1 MQRTPDRQNQ
11 DMAHNVLASD
21 HIGRLLMKLTVPMFF
36 GMAVQAI
43 YNVVDT
49 IFIGKFVLN
58 PEMAMAGLS
67 ISFPFQMLTMGVGQ
81 MVGLGGA
88 SLISRMIGRGDKH
101 GAEHTLGNGIT
112 FGVALSLVLMLI
124 FLPFINFWIRLIG
137 ASDEVLP
144 FARDYLT
151 IMMAGAGFNVMSN
164 ALIGFVRAEGNARVA
179 MTAMIVASGLNII
192 LDWIFIVV
200 LQMGVRGAALA
211 TMISMAVSTAYVLV
225 YYISGS
231 AYLKMRARNLL
242 PNFSILKQIFVIG
255 IASFVQT
262 TAGSLSM
269 MMIMRMAV
277 AYGGDI
283 AIAAFLIIQ
292 RVMWFSM
299 MPSMVI
305 GQGMQPVLGYNYGA
319 RRYHLVVRTILIAS
333 VIAIGVGVLGFFV
346 LYFFPEP
353 IFRIFTG
360 DELLISKAAYIAK
373 LVFLVLPVF
382 GFYQVGSM
390 VFPSVGKAMQTFIVA
405 IARPVAF
412 MIPLLLLLPRF
423 FGERGVWFSFPGS
436 DILTFLLV
444 LALLIPL
451 IRQLK
456 KTAAAAAGAAEPVGH
471 GTGNRIR

>member
-1 MQRTPDRQNQ
+1 MLKQN
-11 DMAHNVLASD
+11 HNVLASD

-43 YNVVDT
+43 YNTVDT
-49 IFIGKFVLN
+49 IFIGKFVEN
-58 PEMAMAGLS
+58 PQLAMAGLS
-67 ISFPFQMLTMGVGQ
+67 ISFPLQMLTMGVGQ

-101 GAEHTLGNGIT
+101 SAELTLGNGIT
-112 FGVALSLVLMLI
+112 FGVVLSLLLMAI
-124 FLPFINFWIRLIG
+124 FLPFMDFWLRLIG
-137 ASDEVLP
+137 ASDAVLP
-144 FARDYLT
+144 FARNYLT
-151 IMMAGAGFNVMSN
+151 VMVAGAGFNVMSN

-179 MTAMIVASGLNII
+179 MTAMIVASLLNIL
-192 LDWIFIVV
+192 LDWLFIVV
-200 LQMGVRGAALA
+200 LQMGTRGAAVA
-211 TMISMAVSTAYVLV
+211 TTISMGVSTAYALI
-225 YYISGS
+225 YYFNGN
-231 AYLKMRARNLL
+231 AYVKIRARNLL
-242 PNFSILKQIFVIG
+242 PNLSILKQIFVIG

-262 TAGSLSM
+262 TAGSLSAT
-269 MMIMRMAV
+269 MIMRMA
-277 AYGGDI
+277 ATYGGDI

-319 RRYHLVVRTILIAS
+319 RRYHLVVRTIMIAS
-333 VIAIGVGVLGFFV
+333 VVAIGLGILAFILLF
-346 LYFFPEP
+346 FFPQP

-360 DELLISKAAYIAK
+360 DEQLIEKAAYIGR

-382 GFYQVGSM
+382 GFFNVGQM
-390 VFPSVGKAMQTFIVA
+390 VFPSVGKALQTFIVA

-412 MIPLLLLLPRF
+412 MIPLLVLLPRF

-451 IRQLK
+451 IQQLK
-456 KTAAAAAGAAEPVGH
+456 KKAASAGTVVEPPVEH
-471 GTGNRIR
+471 RPA

>member
-1 MQRTPDRQNQ
+1 MKIEN
-11 DMAHNVLASD
+11 HNILASD
-21 HIGRLLMKLTVPMFF
+21 KVGRLLMTLTVPIFL
-36 GMAVQAI
+36 GMAVQVI

-49 IFIGKFVLN
+49 IFVGKFVAN

-81 MVGLGGA
+81 MVGLGAA
-88 SLISRMIGRGDKH
+88 SLISRMIGRQDRH
-101 GAEHTLGNGIT
+101 GAEHTLGNGIS
-112 FGVALSLVLMLI
+112 FGVALSLLLMAAFI
-124 FLPFINFWIRLIG
+124 PFMDFWLRLIG
-137 ASDEVLP
+137 ASDAVLP

-164 ALIGFVRAEGNARVA
+164 ALVGFVRAEGNARVA
-179 MTAMIVASGLNII
+179 MTAMIVASGLNIF

-200 LQMGVRGAALA
+200 LQMGIRGAALA
-211 TMISMAVSTAYVLV
+211 TVISMAVSTGYVLV

-231 AYLKMRARNLL
+231 AYSKMRVRNLI

-305 GQGMQPVLGYNYGA
+305 GQGMQPILGYNYGA
-319 RRYHLVVRTILIAS
+319 RRYHLVNKTIILAS
-333 VIAIGVGVLGFFV
+333 AIAIGVGIVGFFV
-346 LYFFPEP
+346 LYFFPAP
-353 IFRIFTG
+353 IFRIFTD
-360 DELLISKAAYIAK
+360 DEVLIDKGSYIAK
-373 LVFLVLPVF
+373 FVFLILPIF
-382 GFYQVGSM
+382 GFYNVGSM
-390 VFPSVGKAMQTFIVA
+390 VFPSVGKALQTFIVA

-423 FGERGVWFSFPGS
+423 FGEQGVWFSFPGS
-436 DILTFLLV
+436 DALTFLLV
-444 LALLIPL
+444 LGLLIPL
-451 IRQLK
+451 VRQFK
-456 KTAAAAAGAAEPVGH
+456 KAGAAPAQLDRGVPPVGQ
-471 GTGNRIR
+471 RID

>member
-1 MQRTPDRQNQ
+1 MQRQN
-11 DMAHNVLASD
+11 HNVLDSD
-21 HIGRLLMKLTVPMFF
+21 RVGRLLMKLTVPMFF

-49 IFIGKFVLN
+49 IFIGKFIGN

-67 ISFPFQMLTMGVGQ
+67 LSFPYQMLAMGIGQ

-88 SLISRMIGRGDKH
+88 SLISRMIGRGDNQ

-112 FGVALSLVLMLI
+112 FGVALSLLLLVG
-124 FLPFINFWIRLIG
+124 FLPFMDFWLRLIG
-137 ASDEVLP
+137 ASDIVLP

-151 IMMAGAGFNVMSN
+151 IIMAGAGFNVMSN
-164 ALIGFVRAEGNARVA
+164 AFIGFVRAEGNARVT
-179 MTAMIVASGLNII
+179 MTAMIIASGLNII
-192 LDWIFIVV
+192 FDWLFIVV
-200 LQMGVRGAALA
+200 LHMGVRGAALA
-211 TMISMAVSTAYVLV
+211 TVISMGISTVYVLV
-225 YYISGS
+225 YYLSGS
-231 AYLKMRARNLL
+231 AFLKIRAVFLL
-242 PNFSILKQIFVIG
+242 PNFRILKEIFIIG

-277 AYGGDI
+277 EYGGDI

-305 GQGMQPVLGYNYGA
+305 GQGMQPILGYNYGA
-319 RRYHLVVRTILIAS
+319 RRYHLVNKTIILAS
-333 VIAIGVGVLGFFV
+333 AIAIGVGVVGFFV

-353 IFRIFTG
+353 IFRIFTS
-360 DELLISKAAYIAK
+360 DEQLISKAAYIAK
-373 LVFLVLPVF
+373 QVFLVLPVF
-382 GFYQVGSM
+382 GFYNVGQM
-390 VFPSVGKAMQTFIVA
+390 VFPSVGKALQTFIVA

-412 MIPLLLLLPRF
+412 MIPLLLVLPRY

-436 DILTFLLV
+436 DLLTFILV
-444 LALLIPL
+444 LSLLIPL
-451 IRQLK
+451 IRRFK
-456 KTAAAAAGAAEPVGH
+456 KDAETTPASVPPLGQQAA
-471 GTGNRIR
+471 

>member
-1 MQRTPDRQNQ
+1 METQN
-11 DMAHNVLASD
+11 HNILASD
-21 HIGRLLMKLTVPMFF
+21 KVGRLLMKLTVPMFL

-49 IFIGKFVLN
+49 IFVGKFVDN

-88 SLISRMIGRGDKH
+88 SLISRMIGRQDRH
-101 GAEHTLGNGIT
+101 GAEQTLGNGIT
-112 FGVALSLVLMLI
+112 FGVALSLLLMAL
-124 FLPFINFWIRLIG
+124 FLPFMDFWVKLIG
-137 ASDEVLP
+137 ASDAVLP

-179 MTAMIVASGLNII
+179 MTSMIVASGLAIF

-200 LQMGVRGAALA
+200 LKMGIKGAALA
-211 TMISMAVSTAYVLV
+211 TVISMGVSSGYVLI

-231 AYLKMRARNLL
+231 AYLKMRVRNLL
-242 PNFSILKQIFVIG
+242 PNLGILKQIFVIG

-262 TAGSLSM
+262 TAGSLSA
-269 MMIMRMAV
+269 MMIMRMA
-277 AYGGDI
+277 AKYGGDI
-283 AIAAFLIIQ
+283 SIAAFLIIQ

-305 GQGMQPVLGYNYGA
+305 GQGMQPILGYNYGA
-319 RRYHLVVRTILIAS
+319 RRYHLVNKTIILAS
-333 VIAIGVGVLGFFV
+333 AIAIGVGIVGFLV
-346 LYFFPEP
+346 LYFFPQP
-353 IFRIFTG
+353 IFRIFTD
-360 DELLISKAAYIAK
+360 DEVLIAKAAYIAK
-373 LVFLVLPVF
+373 QVFLVLPIF
-382 GFYQVGSM
+382 GFYNVGSM
-390 VFPSVGKAMQTFIVA
+390 IFPSVGKALQTFIVA

-436 DILTFLLV
+436 DLLTFLLV
-444 LALLIPL
+444 LGLLIPMV
-451 IRQLK
+451 RQFK
-456 KTAAAAAGAAEPVGH
+456 KAGAVPALPGQSVPHVGH
-471 GTGNRIR
+471 GIE

>member
-1 MQRTPDRQNQ
+1 MQTQN
-11 DMAHNVLASD
+11 HNILASD
-21 HIGRLLMKLTVPMFF
+21 KVGRLLMKLTVPMFL

-49 IFIGKFVLN
+49 IFVGKFVPN

-88 SLISRMIGRGDKH
+88 SLISRLIGRQDKH
-101 GAEHTLGNGIT
+101 AAERTLGNGIT
-112 FGVALSLVLMLI
+112 FGVALSLLLMAL
-124 FLPFINFWIRLIG
+124 FLPFMDFWMKLIG
-137 ASDEVLP
+137 ASDAVLP

-151 IMMAGAGFNVMSN
+151 IMLTGAGFNVMSN
-164 ALIGFVRAEGNARVA
+164 ALIGFARAEGNARVS
-179 MTAMIVASGLNII
+179 MTAMIVASGLAIF

-200 LQMGVRGAALA
+200 LKMGIKGAALS
-211 TMISMAVSTAYVLV
+211 TVISMAVSTGYVLV

-231 AYLKMRARNLL
+231 AYLKMRVRNLI
-242 PNFSILKQIFVIG
+242 PDFTILKQIFVIG

-262 TAGSLSM
+262 TAGSISA

-305 GQGMQPVLGYNYGA
+305 GQGMQPILGYNYGA
-319 RRYHLVVRTILIAS
+319 HRYHLVNKTIILAS
-333 VIAIGVGVLGFFV
+333 AIAIGVGVVGFFV
-346 LYFFPEP
+346 LYFFPQP
-353 IFRIFTG
+353 VFRIFTD
-360 DELLISKAAYIAK
+360 DEVLIAKAAYIAK
-373 LVFLVLPVF
+373 QVFLVLPIF
-382 GFYQVGSM
+382 GFYNVGSM
-390 VFPSVGKAMQTFIVA
+390 VFPSVGKALQTFIVA

-436 DILTFLLV
+436 DLLTFLLV
-444 LALLIPL
+444 LGLLIPL
-451 IRQLK
+451 VRQFK
-456 KTAAAAAGAAEPVGH
+456 KTGAVPALPGQSVPPVGH
-471 GTGNRIR
+471 GVE

>member
-1 MQRTPDRQNQ
+1 MQRQN
-11 DMAHNVLASD
+11 HNVLDSD
-21 HIGRLLMKLTVPMFF
+21 RVGRLLMKLTVPMFF

-49 IFIGKFVLN
+49 IFIGKFIGN

-67 ISFPFQMLTMGVGQ
+67 LSFPYQMLAMGIGQ

-88 SLISRMIGRGDKH
+88 SLISRMIGRGDNQ

-112 FGVALSLVLMLI
+112 FGVALSLLLMVG
-124 FLPFINFWIRLIG
+124 FLPFMDFWLRLIG
-137 ASDEVLP
+137 ASDIVLP

-151 IMMAGAGFNVMSN
+151 IIMAGAGFNVMSN
-164 ALIGFVRAEGNARVA
+164 AFIGFVRAEGNARVT
-179 MTAMIVASGLNII
+179 MTAMIIASGLNII
-192 LDWIFIVV
+192 FDWLFIVV
-200 LQMGVRGAALA
+200 LHMGVRGAALA
-211 TMISMAVSTAYVLV
+211 TVISMGISTVYVLV
-225 YYISGS
+225 YYLSGS
-231 AYLKMRARNLL
+231 AFLKIRAVFLL
-242 PNFSILKQIFVIG
+242 PNFRILKEIFIIG

-277 AYGGDI
+277 EYGGDI

-305 GQGMQPVLGYNYGA
+305 GQGMQPILGYNYGA
-319 RRYHLVVRTILIAS
+319 RRYHLVNKTIILAS
-333 VIAIGVGVLGFFV
+333 AIAIGVGVVGFFV

-353 IFRIFTG
+353 IFRIFTS
-360 DELLISKAAYIAK
+360 DEQLISKAAYIAK
-373 LVFLVLPVF
+373 QVFLVLPVF
-382 GFYQVGSM
+382 GFYNVGQM
-390 VFPSVGKAMQTFIVA
+390 VFPSVGKALQTFIVA

-412 MIPLLLLLPRF
+412 MIPLLLVLPRY

-436 DILTFLLV
+436 DLLTFILV
-444 LALLIPL
+444 LSLLIPL
-451 IRQLK
+451 IRRFK
-456 KTAAAAAGAAEPVGH
+456 KDAETTPASVPPLGQQAA
-471 GTGNRIR
+471 